1 MMRRMIWSTNG
12 RATSVGL
19 PVARPAAEVEL
30 CQERIFAFLRSNDS
44 AEMTSGLAE
53 DGDAGQ

>member
-1 MMRRMIWSTNG
+1 MIWSTNG

-19 PVARPAAEVEL
+19 PVARPAAGVEL

-44 AEMTSGLAE
+44 ADMTSGLAE